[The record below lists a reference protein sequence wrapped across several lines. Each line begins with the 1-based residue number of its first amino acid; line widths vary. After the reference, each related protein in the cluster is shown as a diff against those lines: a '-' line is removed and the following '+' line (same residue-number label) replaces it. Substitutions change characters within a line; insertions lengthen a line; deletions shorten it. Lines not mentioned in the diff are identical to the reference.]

1 MNLTDAEYAYLRSQ
15 LGEADRIDL
24 DTRYQRLDSLQAVA
38 IEVLRERK
46 AALASDP
53 LAVTVQEVA
62 TVNNAENVKAIERQI
77 AETESSARAATP
89 NAIDPVRL
97 VRARAR

>member
-46 AALASDP
+46 AALVSDP
-53 LAVTVQEVA
+53 LAVTVQGVA

-77 AETESSARAATP
+77 AEIETSARDATP
-89 NAIDPVRL
+89 GTVNPVRL
-97 VRARAR
+97 VRARTR

>member
-15 LGEADRIDL
+15 LGEADRTDL
-24 DTRYQRLDSLQAVA
+24 DTRYQRLDSLQAIA

-46 AALASDP
+46 AALVSDP
-53 LAVTVQEVA
+53 LAVTVQGVA

-77 AETESSARAATP
+77 AEIETSARDATP
-89 NAIDPVRL
+89 GAVTPVRL